1 MSRQLTSREIKD
13 FTTPNPELEQTRRDI
28 NHIIDVI
35 RDAYKKL
42 PEGSYTQDDIGKA
55 VSKAVKDY
63 FKRYKERTR
72 GGGTRKRR
80 GKKGTRR
87 RR

>member
-1 MSRQLTSREIKD
+1 MSRKLTSREIER
-13 FTTPNPELEQTRRDI
+13 FTTPNPELEQTDRDI
-28 NHIIDVI
+28 QHIIKVI

-63 FKRYKERTR
+63 LERYKKRR
-72 GGGTRKRR
+72 GGGTRRRR

>member
-1 MSRQLTSREIKD
+1 MSSKLTSSQIKR

-55 VSKAVKDY
+55 VSKAVRDY

>member
-1 MSRQLTSREIKD
+1 MSRKLTSPEIEY
-13 FTTPNPELEQTRRDI
+13 FTTPNPELEQTDRDI
-28 NHIIDVI
+28 QHIIKVI

-63 FKRYKERTR
+63 LERYKKRTR